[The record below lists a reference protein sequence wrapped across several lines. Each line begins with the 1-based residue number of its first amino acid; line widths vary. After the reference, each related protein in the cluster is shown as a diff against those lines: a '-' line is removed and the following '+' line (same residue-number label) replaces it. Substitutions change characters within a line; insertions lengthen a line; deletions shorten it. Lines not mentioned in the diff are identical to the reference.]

1 MEFTNN
7 AIFAGAVLFLISIL
21 ASGVAS
27 RAGAPLLLV
36 FLGVGMLAG
45 REGVGGIAFES
56 FEVAYGVGS
65 IALAIILFD
74 GGMRARAESS
84 KIGLRPALSLATVGV
99 LLTTTVV
106 ATGLHW
112 LLHFSWAQS
121 FLIGAI
127 VGSTDAAAVFSMLH
141 AKGLQ
146 LKKRVGTTLE
156 IESGC
161 NDPMAVFLTLILV
174 EVVRYDYEVEGLA
187 LILEFLYQFGVGALL
202 GWTGGQVLSKT
213 ISKISLTAGLYPLL
227 AAAGGLTLFGLVTT
241 LGASGFL
248 AIYIAGLIVGNTE
261 AHAANNIR
269 RVHDGLAW
277 LAQISLFL
285 MLGLL
290 VTPTTLTEYWL
301 VGVVVAL
308 LLVFVARPLAVLVSL
323 SPFRF
328 PAREK
333 LFISWVGL
341 RGAVPIVLATFPVL
355 GGLPDAE
362 LYFNVAFVTVLFSL
376 IFQGWTVI
384 PCARWLKLK
393 LPVENAPY
401 YAESLEVPGSSDLT
415 VVGYK
420 IADNSPITKR
430 RIDSLMAPDGIRF
443 IAAFRGDESVHSV
456 DDHVIEAGDSIYV
469 ISPQEKV
476 SLVNQML
483 LPTDEVAELEQ
494 AQYFGDFTLNGDAII
509 DDVAEMYGGEV
520 PGTAKQMTL
529 SQFMGIRFRN
539 QCVVGDRIFF
549 GPLELV
555 VKEVDDLGAVS
566 KIGLRIR
573 E

>member
-7 AIFAGAVLFLISIL
+7 AIFAGAVLFLVSIL

-45 REGVGGIAFES
+45 REGIGGIAFES
-56 FEVAYGVGS
+56 FEVAYAVGS
-65 IALAIILFD
+65 ISLAIILFD

-84 KIGLRPALSLATVGV
+84 KVGLRPALSLATFGV
-99 LLTTTVV
+99 LLTTIVV
-106 ATGLHW
+106 AAGLHW
-112 LLHFSWAQS
+112 LLDFPWAQAL
-121 FLIGAI
+121 LIGAI

-161 NDPMAVFLTLILV
+161 NDPMAVFLTLIF
-174 EVVRYDYEVEGLA
+174 VEGAQRNYDTEGLGI
-187 LILEFLYQFGVGALL
+187 ILKFLYQFGVGGLF
-202 GWTGGQVLSKT
+202 GWLGGQLLSKT

-227 AAAGGLTLFGLVTT
+227 AAAGGLALFGLVTT
-241 LGASGFL
+241 MGASGFL

-269 RVHDGLAW
+269 KVHDGLAW

-290 VTPTTLTEYWL
+290 VTPTTLTEYWA

-376 IFQGWTVI
+376 IFQGWTVV
-384 PCARWLKLK
+384 PCAQWLKLK

-415 VVGYK
+415 VLGYK
-420 IADNSPITKR
+420 IAENSPITER

-443 IAAFRGDESVHSV
+443 IAAFRGEEPVNRIDE
-456 DDHVIEAGDSIYV
+456 HVIEAGDSIYV

-476 SLVNQML
+476 LLVNQML

-494 AQYFGDFTLNGDAII
+494 ARYFGDFTLNGDAII
-509 DDVAEMYGGEV
+509 DDVADMYGGEV
-520 PGTAKQMTL
+520 PSTAKQMTL

-555 VKEVDDLGAVS
+555 VKEVDDMGTVL

>member
-36 FLGVGMLAG
+36 FLGVGMMAG
-45 REGVGGIAFES
+45 REGIGGIAFES
-56 FEVAYGVGS
+56 FEVAYAVGS

-84 KIGLRPALSLATVGV
+84 KVGLKPALSLATFGV

-106 ATGLHW
+106 AAGLHW
-112 LLHFSWAQS
+112 LLNFSWAQS

-161 NDPMAVFLTLILV
+161 NDPMAVFLTLMLV
-174 EVVRYDYEVEGLA
+174 EVVRHDGEVKGLEV
-187 LILEFLYQFGVGALL
+187 ILEFLYQFGIGALL
-202 GWTGGQVLSKT
+202 GWIGGQLLSKT
-213 ISKISLTAGLYPLL
+213 ISKIALTAGLYPLL

-241 LGASGFL
+241 IGASGFL

-290 VTPTTLTEYWL
+290 VTPTTLTEYWV

-308 LLVFVARPLAVLVSL
+308 LLVFFARPLAVLLSL

-384 PCARWLKLK
+384 PCAQWLKLK
-393 LPVENAPY
+393 LPVENTPY

-420 IADNSPITKR
+420 IAENSPITKR

-443 IAAFRGDESVHSV
+443 IAAFRGDQSVHSI

-483 LPTDEVAELEQ
+483 LPTDDVAELEQ
-494 AQYFGDFTLNGDAII
+494 ARYFGDFTLNGDAII
-509 DDVAEMYGGEV
+509 DDVADMYGGEV
-520 PGTAKQMTL
+520 PSAAKQMTL
-529 SQFMGIRFRN
+529 SQFMEIRFRN

-555 VKEVDDLGAVS
+555 AKEVDDMGVVL

>member
-21 ASGVAS
+21 VSGVAS

-112 LLHFSWAQS
+112 LLYFSWAQS

-187 LILEFLYQFGVGALL
+187 VILEFLYQFGIGAFL

-308 LLVFVARPLAVLVSL
+308 ILVFVARPLAVLVSL

-393 LPVENAPY
+393 LPIENTPY

-573 E
+573 G

>member
-1 MEFTNN
+1 MDFTNN
-7 AIFAGAVLFLISIL
+7 TIFAGSILFLISIL
-21 ASGVAS
+21 ATGFAS

-45 REGVGGIAFES
+45 REGLGGITFDS
-56 FEVAYGVGS
+56 FEVAYGIGS
-65 IALAIILFD
+65 VALAIILFD

-84 KIGLRPALSLATVGV
+84 KAGLRPALSLATLGV
-99 LLTTTVV
+99 LFTSTLV
-106 ATGLHW
+106 AVGLYW
-112 LLHFSWAQS
+112 LFDLPWEQS

-127 VGSTDAAAVFSMLH
+127 VGSTDAAAVFSVLH

-161 NDPMAVFLTLILV
+161 NDPMAVFLTLMLV
-174 EVVRYDYEVEGLA
+174 EGIRYSQDFSTWGVLT
-187 LILEFLYQFGVGALL
+187 EFLYQFGLGAIL
-202 GWTGGQVLSKT
+202 GWLGGHILSRL
-213 ISKISLTAGLYPLL
+213 ISRVELTAGLYPLL

-241 LGASGFL
+241 AGASGFL

-269 RVHDGLAW
+269 KVHDGFAW
-277 LAQISLFL
+277 LAQITLFL

-290 VTPTTLTEYWL
+290 VTPTTLTEYW
-301 VGVVVAL
+301 GIGICVAII
-308 LLVFVARPLAVLVSL
+308 LVFVARPIAVFLSL
-323 SPFRF
+323 LPFGF
-328 PAREK
+328 PIREK
-333 LFISWVGL
+333 FFISWVGL

-355 GGLPDAE
+355 GGLPDSE

-376 IFQGWTVI
+376 AFQGWTVV
-384 PCARWLKLK
+384 PLAQWLQLR
-393 LPVENAPY
+393 LPMENVPY

-420 IADNSPITKR
+420 IAETSPITNR
-430 RIDSLMAPDGIRF
+430 RIDSLLTPNGIRF
-443 IAAFRGDESVHSV
+443 IAAYREDVAVDNIDE
-456 DDHVIEAGDSIYV
+456 HVISAGDSIYV
-469 ISPQEKV
+469 ISPPAKV
-476 SLVNQML
+476 MLVNQML

-494 AQYFGDFTLNGDAII
+494 ARYFGDFTLHGTAMI
-509 DDVAEMYGGEV
+509 DDVADMYGGEV
-520 PGTAKQMTL
+520 PNNAKEMTI
-529 SQFMGIRFRN
+529 SEFMRIRFRN
-539 QCVVGDRIFF
+539 QCVVGDRVFF

-555 VKEVDDLGAVS
+555 AKEVDSDGVVEQV
-566 KIGLRIR
+566 GLRIR

>member
-187 LILEFLYQFGVGALL
+187 VILEFLYQFGIGAFL

-443 IAAFRGDESVHSV
+443 IAAFRGDESVQSV
-456 DDHVIEAGDSIYV
+456 DEHVIEAGDSIYV

>member
-1 MEFTNN
+1 
-7 AIFAGAVLFLISIL
+7 
-21 ASGVAS
+21 
-27 RAGAPLLLV
+27 
-36 FLGVGMLAG
+36 
-45 REGVGGIAFES
+45 
-56 FEVAYGVGS
+56 
-65 IALAIILFD
+65 
-74 GGMRARAESS
+74 
-84 KIGLRPALSLATVGV
+84 
-99 LLTTTVV
+99 
-106 ATGLHW
+106 LHW

-187 LILEFLYQFGVGALL
+187 VILEFLYQFGIGAFL

-443 IAAFRGDESVHSV
+443 IAAFRGDESVQSV
-456 DDHVIEAGDSIYV
+456 DEHVIEAGDSIYV

>member
-36 FLGVGMLAG
+36 FLGVGMMAG
-45 REGVGGIAFES
+45 REGIGGIAFES
-56 FEVAYGVGS
+56 FEVAYAVGS

-84 KIGLRPALSLATVGV
+84 KVGLKPALSLATFGV

-106 ATGLHW
+106 AAGLHW
-112 LLHFSWAQS
+112 LLNFSWPQS

-161 NDPMAVFLTLILV
+161 NDPMAVFLTLMLV
-174 EVVRYDYEVEGLA
+174 EVARHDGEVKGLEV
-187 LILEFLYQFGVGALL
+187 ILEFLYQFGIGALL
-202 GWTGGQVLSKT
+202 GWIGGQLLSKT
-213 ISKISLTAGLYPLL
+213 ISKIALTAGLYPLL

-241 LGASGFL
+241 IGASGFL

-290 VTPTTLTEYWL
+290 VTPTTLTEYWV

-384 PCARWLKLK
+384 PCAQWLKLK

-420 IADNSPITKR
+420 IAENSPITKR

-443 IAAFRGDESVHSV
+443 IAAFRGDESVHSI

-483 LPTDEVAELEQ
+483 LPTDDVAELEQ
-494 AQYFGDFTLNGDAII
+494 ARYFGDFTLNGDAII
-509 DDVAEMYGGEV
+509 DDVADMYGGEV
-520 PGTAKQMTL
+520 PSTAKQMTL

-555 VKEVDDLGAVS
+555 VKEVDDMGTVL

>member
-36 FLGVGMLAG
+36 FLGVGMMAG
-45 REGVGGIAFES
+45 REGIGGIAFES
-56 FEVAYGVGS
+56 FEVAYAVGS

-84 KIGLRPALSLATVGV
+84 KVGLRPALSLATVGV

-106 ATGLHW
+106 AAGLHC
-112 LLHFSWAQS
+112 LLNFSWAQS

-161 NDPMAVFLTLILV
+161 NDPMAVFLTLMLV
-174 EVVRYDYEVEGLA
+174 EVARHDGEVKGLEV
-187 LILEFLYQFGVGALL
+187 ILEFIYQFGIGALL
-202 GWTGGQVLSKT
+202 GWIGGQLLSKT
-213 ISKISLTAGLYPLL
+213 ISKIALTAGLYPLL

-241 LGASGFL
+241 IGASGFL

-290 VTPTTLTEYWL
+290 VTPTTLTEYWV

-384 PCARWLKLK
+384 PCAQWLKLK

-420 IADNSPITKR
+420 IAENSPITKR

-443 IAAFRGDESVHSV
+443 IAAFRGDESVHSI

-483 LPTDEVAELEQ
+483 LPTDDVAELEQ
-494 AQYFGDFTLNGDAII
+494 ARYFGDFTLNGDAII
-509 DDVAEMYGGEV
+509 DDVADMYGGEV
-520 PGTAKQMTL
+520 PSTAKQMTL

-555 VKEVDDLGAVS
+555 VKEVDDMGTVL

>member
-36 FLGVGMLAG
+36 FLGVGMMAG
-45 REGVGGIAFES
+45 REGIGGIAFES
-56 FEVAYGVGS
+56 FEVAYAVGS

-84 KIGLRPALSLATVGV
+84 KVGLRPALSLATVGV

-106 ATGLHW
+106 AAGLHW
-112 LLHFSWAQS
+112 LLNFSWVQS

-161 NDPMAVFLTLILV
+161 NDPMAVFLTLMLV
-174 EVVRYDYEVEGLA
+174 EVARHDGEVKGLEV
-187 LILEFLYQFGVGALL
+187 ILEFLYQFGIGALL
-202 GWTGGQVLSKT
+202 GWIGGQLLSKT
-213 ISKISLTAGLYPLL
+213 ISKIALTAGLYPLL

-241 LGASGFL
+241 IGASGFL

-290 VTPTTLTEYWL
+290 VTPTTLTEYWV

-384 PCARWLKLK
+384 PCAQWLKLK

-420 IADNSPITKR
+420 IAENSPITKR

-443 IAAFRGDESVHSV
+443 IAAFRGDESVHSI

-483 LPTDEVAELEQ
+483 LPTDDVAELEQ
-494 AQYFGDFTLNGDAII
+494 ARYFGDFTLNGDAII
-509 DDVAEMYGGEV
+509 DDVADMYGGEV
-520 PGTAKQMTL
+520 PSTAKQMTL

-555 VKEVDDLGAVS
+555 VKEVDDMGTVL

>member
-7 AIFAGAVLFLISIL
+7 AIFAGAVLFLVSIL

-45 REGVGGIAFES
+45 REGIGGIAFES
-56 FEVAYGVGS
+56 FEVAYAVGS
-65 IALAIILFD
+65 ISLAIILFD

-84 KIGLRPALSLATVGV
+84 KVGLRPALSLATFGV
-99 LLTTTVV
+99 LLTTIVV
-106 ATGLHW
+106 AAGLHW
-112 LLHFSWAQS
+112 LLDFPWAQAL
-121 FLIGAI
+121 LIGAI

-161 NDPMAVFLTLILV
+161 NDPMAVFLTLIF
-174 EVVRYDYEVEGLA
+174 VEGAQRNYDTEGLGI
-187 LILEFLYQFGVGALL
+187 ILKFLYQFGVGGLF
-202 GWTGGQVLSKT
+202 GWLGGQLLSKT

-227 AAAGGLTLFGLVTT
+227 AAAGGLALFGLVTT
-241 LGASGFL
+241 MGASGFL

-269 RVHDGLAW
+269 KVHDGLAW

-290 VTPTTLTEYWL
+290 VTPTTLTEYWA

-376 IFQGWTVI
+376 IFQGWTVV
-384 PCARWLKLK
+384 PCAQWLKLK

-415 VVGYK
+415 VLGYK
-420 IADNSPITKR
+420 IAESSPITER
-430 RIDSLMAPDGIRF
+430 RIGSLMAPDGIRF
-443 IAAFRGDESVHSV
+443 IAAFRGEEPVNRIDE
-456 DDHVIEAGDSIYV
+456 HVIEAGDSIYV

-476 SLVNQML
+476 LLVNQML

-494 AQYFGDFTLNGDAII
+494 ARYFGDFTLNGDAII
-509 DDVAEMYGGEV
+509 DDVADMYGGEV
-520 PGTAKQMTL
+520 PSTAKRMTL
-529 SQFMGIRFRN
+529 SQFMRIRFRN
-539 QCVVGDRIFF
+539 ECVVGDRVFF

-555 VKEVDDLGAVS
+555 AKEVDDSGAVL

>member
-7 AIFAGAVLFLISIL
+7 AIFAGAVLFLVSIL

-45 REGVGGIAFES
+45 REGIGGIAFES
-56 FEVAYGVGS
+56 FEVAYAVGS
-65 IALAIILFD
+65 ISLAIILFD

-84 KIGLRPALSLATVGV
+84 KVGLRPALSLATFGV
-99 LLTTTVV
+99 LLTTIVV
-106 ATGLHW
+106 AAGLHW
-112 LLHFSWAQS
+112 LLDFPWAQAL
-121 FLIGAI
+121 LIGAI

-161 NDPMAVFLTLILV
+161 NDPMAVFLTLIF
-174 EVVRYDYEVEGLA
+174 VEGAQRNYDTEGLGI
-187 LILEFLYQFGVGALL
+187 ILKFLYQFGVGGLF
-202 GWTGGQVLSKT
+202 GWLGGQLLSKT

-227 AAAGGLTLFGLVTT
+227 AAAGGLALFGLVTT
-241 LGASGFL
+241 MGASGFL

-269 RVHDGLAW
+269 KVHDGLAW

-290 VTPTTLTEYWL
+290 VTPTTLTEYWA

-376 IFQGWTVI
+376 IFQGWTVV
-384 PCARWLKLK
+384 PCAQWLKLK

-415 VVGYK
+415 VLGYK
-420 IADNSPITKR
+420 IAENSPITER

-443 IAAFRGDESVHSV
+443 IAAFRGEEPVNRIDE
-456 DDHVIEAGDSIYV
+456 HVIEAGDSIYV

-476 SLVNQML
+476 LLVNQML

-494 AQYFGDFTLNGDAII
+494 ARYFGDFTLNGDAII
-509 DDVAEMYGGEV
+509 DDVADMYGGEV
-520 PGTAKQMTL
+520 PSTAKRMTL
-529 SQFMGIRFRN
+529 SQFMRIRFRN
-539 QCVVGDRIFF
+539 ECVVGDRVFF

-555 VKEVDDLGAVS
+555 AKEVDDSGTVL

>member
-7 AIFAGAVLFLISIL
+7 AIFAGAILFLISIL
-21 ASGVAS
+21 ATGVAS

-45 REGVGGIAFES
+45 REGIGGITFES
-56 FEVAYGVGS
+56 FEVAYAVGS
-65 IALAIILFD
+65 VALAIILFD

-84 KIGLRPALSLATVGV
+84 KIGLKPALSLATLGV
-99 LLTTTVV
+99 LLTTAVV
-106 ATGLHW
+106 AVGLHW
-112 LLHFSWAQS
+112 LFNFSWSQS

-161 NDPMAVFLTLILV
+161 NDPMAVFLTLMF
-174 EVVRYDYEVEGLA
+174 VEGARQGQDLVGSSI
-187 LILEFLYQFGVGALL
+187 ILEFVYQFGIGAIL
-202 GWTGGQVLSKT
+202 GWIGGQVLSRT
-213 ISKISLTAGLYPLL
+213 ISRVTLTAGLYPLL

-241 LGASGFL
+241 MGASGFL

-269 RVHDGLAW
+269 KVHDGLAW

-290 VTPTTLTEYWL
+290 VTPTTLTQYWG

-308 LLVFVARPLAVLVSL
+308 LLVFVARPIAVLVSL

-328 PAREK
+328 AAKEK

-362 LYFNVAFVTVLFSL
+362 LYFNVAFVSVLFSL
-376 IFQGWTVI
+376 VIQGWTVV
-384 PCARWLKLK
+384 PFAKWLKLK
-393 LPVENAPY
+393 LPIENAPY
-401 YAESLEVPGSSDLT
+401 YAESIEVPGSSDLT
-415 VVGYK
+415 IVGYK
-420 IADNSPITKR
+420 IAEDSPVTKR
-430 RIDSLMAPDGIRF
+430 RIDSLLAPDGIRF
-443 IAAFRGDESVHSV
+443 IAVFRGDEPVQGM
-456 DDHVIEAGDSIYV
+456 DEHVIESGDLLYV
-469 ISPQEKV
+469 ISPQKKV

-494 AQYFGDFTLNGDAII
+494 ARYFGDFTLNGDAII
-509 DDVAEMYGGEV
+509 DAVADMYGGEV
-520 PGTAKQMTL
+520 PSSAKDMTL
-529 SQFMGIRFRN
+529 SQFMQIRFRN
-539 QCVVGDRIFF
+539 QCVVGDRVFF

-555 VKEVDDLGAVS
+555 VKEVDDLNVVQ
-566 KIGLRIR
+566 KVGLRIR

>member
-7 AIFAGAVLFLISIL
+7 AIFAGAVLFLVSIL

-45 REGVGGIAFES
+45 REGIGGIAFES
-56 FEVAYGVGS
+56 FEVAYAVGS
-65 IALAIILFD
+65 ISLAIILFD

-84 KIGLRPALSLATVGV
+84 KVGLRPALSLATFGV
-99 LLTTTVV
+99 LLTTIVV
-106 ATGLHW
+106 AAGLHW
-112 LLHFSWAQS
+112 LLDFPWAQAL
-121 FLIGAI
+121 LIGAI

-161 NDPMAVFLTLILV
+161 NDPMAVFLTLIF
-174 EVVRYDYEVEGLA
+174 VEGAQRNYDTEGLGI
-187 LILEFLYQFGVGALL
+187 ILKFLYQFGVGGLF
-202 GWTGGQVLSKT
+202 GWLGGQLLSKT

-227 AAAGGLTLFGLVTT
+227 AAAGGLALFGLVTT
-241 LGASGFL
+241 MGASGFL

-269 RVHDGLAW
+269 KVHDGLAW

-290 VTPTTLTEYWL
+290 VTPTTLTEYWA

-376 IFQGWTVI
+376 IFQGWTVV
-384 PCARWLKLK
+384 PCAQWLKLK

-415 VVGYK
+415 VLGYK
-420 IADNSPITKR
+420 IAENSPITER

-443 IAAFRGDESVHSV
+443 IAAFRGEEPVNRIDE
-456 DDHVIEAGDSIYV
+456 HVIEAGDSIYV

-476 SLVNQML
+476 LLVNQML

-494 AQYFGDFTLNGDAII
+494 ARYFGDFTLNGDAII
-509 DDVAEMYGGEV
+509 DDVADMYGGEV
-520 PGTAKQMTL
+520 PSTAKRMTL
-529 SQFMGIRFRN
+529 SQFMRIRFRN
-539 QCVVGDRIFF
+539 ECVVGDRVFF

-555 VKEVDDLGAVS
+555 AKEVDDSGAVL

>member
-7 AIFAGAVLFLISIL
+7 AIFAGAILFLISIL
-21 ASGVAS
+21 ATGIAS

-45 REGVGGIAFES
+45 REGIGGIMFES
-56 FEVAYGVGS
+56 FEVAYAVGS
-65 IALAIILFD
+65 VSLAIILFD

-84 KIGLRPALSLATVGV
+84 KVGLKPALSLATLGV
-99 LLTTTVV
+99 LLTAAIV
-106 ATGLHW
+106 AAGLHW
-112 LLHFSWAQS
+112 LFNLSWAQS

-161 NDPMAVFLTLILV
+161 NDPMAVFLTLMI
-174 EVVRYDYEVEGLA
+174 VEGMRQGEEIFGVTI
-187 LILEFLYQFGVGALL
+187 ILEFIYQFGVGAIL
-202 GWTGGQVLSKT
+202 GWVGGHILSRT
-213 ISKISLTAGLYPLL
+213 ISRVTLTAGLYPLL

-241 LGASGFL
+241 MGASGFL
-248 AIYIAGLIVGNTE
+248 AIYVAGLIVGNTE

-269 RVHDGLAW
+269 KVHDGLAW
-277 LAQISLFL
+277 IAQISLFL

-290 VTPTTLTEYWL
+290 VTPTTLTQYWG
-301 VGVVVAL
+301 VGVGVAL
-308 LLVFVARPLAVLVSL
+308 LLVFVARPIAVLISL
-323 SPFRF
+323 APFRF
-328 PAREK
+328 AAKEK

-362 LYFNVAFVTVLFSL
+362 LYFNVAFVSVLFSL
-376 IFQGWTVI
+376 ILQGWTVV
-384 PCARWLKLK
+384 PFGQWLKLK
-393 LPVENAPY
+393 LPIENAPY
-401 YAESLEVPGSSDLT
+401 YAESIEVPGSSDLT
-415 VVGYK
+415 IIGYK
-420 IADNSPITKR
+420 IAENSPVIKR
-430 RIDSLMAPDGIRF
+430 RIDSLLVPDGIRF
-443 IAAFRGDESVHSV
+443 VAAFRADDPVQGVDEH
-456 DDHVIEAGDSIYV
+456 IIKAGDLLYV
-469 ISPQEKV
+469 ISPQKKV

-494 AQYFGDFTLNGDAII
+494 AHYFGDFTLNGDATI
-509 DDVAEMYGGEV
+509 DDIADMYGGEV
-520 PGTAKQMTL
+520 PSSAKNMTL
-529 SQFMGIRFRN
+529 SQFMQIRFRN
-539 QCVVGDRIFF
+539 QCVVGDRVFF

-555 VKEVDDLGAVS
+555 VKEVDNLSVVQ
-566 KIGLRIR
+566 KVGLRIR

>member
-36 FLGVGMLAG
+36 FLGVGMMAG
-45 REGVGGIAFES
+45 REGIGGIAFES
-56 FEVAYGVGS
+56 FEVAYAVGS

-84 KIGLRPALSLATVGV
+84 KVGLRPALSLATFGV

-112 LLHFSWAQS
+112 LLNFSWAQS

-161 NDPMAVFLTLILV
+161 NDPMAVFLTLMLV
-174 EVVRYDYEVEGLA
+174 EVARHDGEVKGLEV
-187 LILEFLYQFGVGALL
+187 ILEFLYQFGIGALL
-202 GWTGGQVLSKT
+202 GWIGGQLLSKT
-213 ISKISLTAGLYPLL
+213 ISKIALTAGLYPLL

-241 LGASGFL
+241 IGASGFL

-290 VTPTTLTEYWL
+290 VTPTTLTEYWV

-384 PCARWLKLK
+384 PCAQWLKLK

-420 IADNSPITKR
+420 IAENSPITKR

-443 IAAFRGDESVHSV
+443 IAAFRGDESVHSI

-483 LPTDEVAELEQ
+483 LPTDDVAELEQ
-494 AQYFGDFTLNGDAII
+494 ARYFGDFTLNGDAII
-509 DDVAEMYGGEV
+509 DDVADMYGGEV
-520 PGTAKQMTL
+520 PSTAKQMTL

-555 VKEVDDLGAVS
+555 VKEVDDMGTVL

>member
-7 AIFAGAVLFLISIL
+7 AIFAGAILFLISIL
-21 ASGVAS
+21 ATGIAS

-45 REGVGGIAFES
+45 REGIGGIMFES
-56 FEVAYGVGS
+56 FEVAYAVGS
-65 IALAIILFD
+65 VSLAIILFD

-84 KIGLRPALSLATVGV
+84 KVGLKPALSLATLGV
-99 LLTTTVV
+99 LLTAAIV
-106 ATGLHW
+106 AAGLHW
-112 LLHFSWAQS
+112 LFNLSWAQS

-127 VGSTDAAAVFSMLH
+127 VGSTDAAAVFSMLQ

-161 NDPMAVFLTLILV
+161 NDPMAVFLTLMI
-174 EVVRYDYEVEGLA
+174 VEGMRQGEE
-187 LILEFLYQFGVGALL
+187 IFGVTIIMEFIYQFGVGAIL
-202 GWTGGQVLSKT
+202 GWVGGHILSRT
-213 ISKISLTAGLYPLL
+213 ISRVTLTAGLYPLL

-241 LGASGFL
+241 MGASGFL
-248 AIYIAGLIVGNTE
+248 AIYVAGLIVRNTE

-269 RVHDGLAW
+269 KVHDGLAW
-277 LAQISLFL
+277 IAQISLFL

-290 VTPTTLTEYWL
+290 VTPTTLTQYWG
-301 VGVVVAL
+301 VGVGVAL
-308 LLVFVARPLAVLVSL
+308 LLVFVARPIAVLISL
-323 SPFRF
+323 APFRF
-328 PAREK
+328 AAKEK

-362 LYFNVAFVTVLFSL
+362 LYFNVAFVSVLFSL
-376 IFQGWTVI
+376 ILQGWTVV
-384 PCARWLKLK
+384 PFGQWLKLK
-393 LPVENAPY
+393 LPIENAPY
-401 YAESLEVPGSSDLT
+401 YAESIEVPGSSDLT
-415 VVGYK
+415 IIGYK
-420 IADNSPITKR
+420 IAENSPVIKR
-430 RIDSLMAPDGIRF
+430 RIDSLLVPDGIRF
-443 IAAFRGDESVHSV
+443 VAAFRADDPVQGVDEH
-456 DDHVIEAGDSIYV
+456 IIKAGDLLYV
-469 ISPQEKV
+469 ISPQKKV

-494 AQYFGDFTLNGDAII
+494 AHYFGDFTLNGDATI
-509 DDVAEMYGGEV
+509 DDIADMYGGEV
-520 PGTAKQMTL
+520 PSSAKNMTL
-529 SQFMGIRFRN
+529 SQFMQIRFRN
-539 QCVVGDRIFF
+539 QCVVGDRVFF

-555 VKEVDDLGAVS
+555 VKEVDNLSVVQ
-566 KIGLRIR
+566 KVGLRIR

>member
-7 AIFAGAVLFLISIL
+7 AIFAGAVLFLVSIL

-45 REGVGGIAFES
+45 REGIGGIAFES
-56 FEVAYGVGS
+56 FEVAYAVGS
-65 IALAIILFD
+65 ISLAIILFD

-84 KIGLRPALSLATVGV
+84 KVGLRPALSLATFGV
-99 LLTTTVV
+99 LLTTIVV
-106 ATGLHW
+106 AAGLHW
-112 LLHFSWAQS
+112 LLDFPWAQAL
-121 FLIGAI
+121 LIGAI

-161 NDPMAVFLTLILV
+161 NDPMAVFLTLIF
-174 EVVRYDYEVEGLA
+174 VEGAQRNYDTEGLGI
-187 LILEFLYQFGVGALL
+187 ILKFLCQFGVGGLF
-202 GWTGGQVLSKT
+202 GWLGGQLLSKT

-227 AAAGGLTLFGLVTT
+227 AAAGGLALFGLVTT
-241 LGASGFL
+241 MGASGFL

-269 RVHDGLAW
+269 KVHDGLAW

-290 VTPTTLTEYWL
+290 VTPTTLTEYWA

-376 IFQGWTVI
+376 IFQGWTVV
-384 PCARWLKLK
+384 PCAQWLKLK

-415 VVGYK
+415 VLGYK
-420 IADNSPITKR
+420 IAENSPITER

-443 IAAFRGDESVHSV
+443 IAAFRGEEPVNRIDE
-456 DDHVIEAGDSIYV
+456 HVIEAGDSIYV

-476 SLVNQML
+476 LLVNQML

-494 AQYFGDFTLNGDAII
+494 ARYFGDFTLNGDAII
-509 DDVAEMYGGEV
+509 DDVADMYGGEV
-520 PGTAKQMTL
+520 PSTAKRMTL
-529 SQFMGIRFRN
+529 SQFMRIRFRN
-539 QCVVGDRIFF
+539 ECVVGDRVFF

-555 VKEVDDLGAVS
+555 AKEVDDSGTVL

>member
-36 FLGVGMLAG
+36 FLGVGMMAG
-45 REGVGGIAFES
+45 REGIGGIAFES
-56 FEVAYGVGS
+56 FEVAYAVGS

-84 KIGLRPALSLATVGV
+84 KVGLKPALSLATFGV
-99 LLTTTVV
+99 LLTTAVV
-106 ATGLHW
+106 AAGLHW
-112 LLHFSWAQS
+112 LLNFSWAHS

-161 NDPMAVFLTLILV
+161 NDPMAVFLTLMLV
-174 EVVRYDYEVEGLA
+174 EVVRHDGEVKGLEV
-187 LILEFLYQFGVGALL
+187 ILEFLYQFGIGALL
-202 GWTGGQVLSKT
+202 GWIGGQLLSKT
-213 ISKISLTAGLYPLL
+213 ISKIALTAGLYPLL

-241 LGASGFL
+241 IGASGFL

-290 VTPTTLTEYWL
+290 VTPTTLTEYWV

-308 LLVFVARPLAVLVSL
+308 LLVFVARPLAVLLSL

-384 PCARWLKLK
+384 PCAQWLKLK
-393 LPVENAPY
+393 LPVENTPY

-420 IADNSPITKR
+420 IAENSPITKR

-443 IAAFRGDESVHSV
+443 IAAFRGDQSVHSI

-483 LPTDEVAELEQ
+483 LPTDDVAELEQ
-494 AQYFGDFTLNGDAII
+494 ARYFGDFTLNGDAII
-509 DDVAEMYGGEV
+509 DDVADMYGGEV
-520 PGTAKQMTL
+520 PSAAKQMTL
-529 SQFMGIRFRN
+529 SQFMEIRFRN

-555 VKEVDDLGAVS
+555 AKEVDDMGVVL

>member
-7 AIFAGAVLFLISIL
+7 AIFAGAVLFLVSIL

-45 REGVGGIAFES
+45 REGIGGIAFES
-56 FEVAYGVGS
+56 FEVAYAVGS
-65 IALAIILFD
+65 ISLAIILFD

-84 KIGLRPALSLATVGV
+84 KVGLRPALSLATFGV
-99 LLTTTVV
+99 LLTTIVV
-106 ATGLHW
+106 AAGLHW
-112 LLHFSWAQS
+112 LLDFPWAQAL
-121 FLIGAI
+121 LIGAI

-161 NDPMAVFLTLILV
+161 NDPMAVFLTLIF
-174 EVVRYDYEVEGLA
+174 VEGAQRNYDTEGLGI
-187 LILEFLYQFGVGALL
+187 ILKFLYQFGVGGLF
-202 GWTGGQVLSKT
+202 GWLGGQLLSKT

-227 AAAGGLTLFGLVTT
+227 AAAGGLALFGLVTT
-241 LGASGFL
+241 MGASGFL

-269 RVHDGLAW
+269 KVHDGLAW

-290 VTPTTLTEYWL
+290 VTPTTLTEYWA

-376 IFQGWTVI
+376 IFQGWTVV
-384 PCARWLKLK
+384 PCAQWLKLK

-415 VVGYK
+415 VLGYK
-420 IADNSPITKR
+420 IAENSPITER

-443 IAAFRGDESVHSV
+443 IAAFRGEEPVNRIDE
-456 DDHVIEAGDSIYV
+456 HVIEAGDSIYV

-476 SLVNQML
+476 LLVNQML

-494 AQYFGDFTLNGDAII
+494 ARYFGDFTLNGDAII
-509 DDVAEMYGGEV
+509 DDVADMYGGEV
-520 PGTAKQMTL
+520 PSTAKRMTL
-529 SQFMGIRFRN
+529 SQFMRIRFRN
-539 QCVVGDRIFF
+539 ECVVGDRVFF
-549 GPLELV
+549 VPLELV
-555 VKEVDDLGAVS
+555 AKEVDDSGAVL

>member
-36 FLGVGMLAG
+36 FLGVGMMAG
-45 REGVGGIAFES
+45 REGIGGIAFES
-56 FEVAYGVGS
+56 FEVAYAVGS

-84 KIGLRPALSLATVGV
+84 KVGLKPALSLATFGV

-106 ATGLHW
+106 AAGLYW
-112 LLHFSWAQS
+112 LLNFSWAQS

-161 NDPMAVFLTLILV
+161 NDPMAVFLTLMLV
-174 EVVRYDYEVEGLA
+174 EVARHDGEVKGLEV
-187 LILEFLYQFGVGALL
+187 ILEFLYQFGIGALL
-202 GWTGGQVLSKT
+202 GWIGGQLLSKT
-213 ISKISLTAGLYPLL
+213 ISKIALTAGLYPLL

-241 LGASGFL
+241 IGASGFL

-290 VTPTTLTEYWL
+290 VTPTTLTEYWV

-384 PCARWLKLK
+384 PCAQWLKLK

-420 IADNSPITKR
+420 IAENSPITKR

-443 IAAFRGDESVHSV
+443 IAAFRGDESVHSI

-483 LPTDEVAELEQ
+483 LPTDDVAELEQ
-494 AQYFGDFTLNGDAII
+494 ARYFGDFTLNGDAII
-509 DDVAEMYGGEV
+509 DDVADMYGGEV
-520 PGTAKQMTL
+520 PSTAKQMTL

-555 VKEVDDLGAVS
+555 VKEVDDMGTVL

>member
-36 FLGVGMLAG
+36 FLGVGMMAG
-45 REGVGGIAFES
+45 REGIGGIAFES
-56 FEVAYGVGS
+56 FEVAYAVGS

-84 KIGLRPALSLATVGV
+84 KVGLKPALSLATFGV

-106 ATGLHW
+106 AAGLHW
-112 LLHFSWAQS
+112 LLNFSWVQS

-161 NDPMAVFLTLILV
+161 NDPMAVFLTLMLV
-174 EVVRYDYEVEGLA
+174 EVARHDGEVKGLEV
-187 LILEFLYQFGVGALL
+187 ILEFIYQFGIGALL
-202 GWTGGQVLSKT
+202 GWIGGQLLSKT
-213 ISKISLTAGLYPLL
+213 ISKIALTAGLYPLL

-241 LGASGFL
+241 IGASGFL

-290 VTPTTLTEYWL
+290 VTPTTLTEYWV

-384 PCARWLKLK
+384 PCAQWLKLK
-393 LPVENAPY
+393 LPVENTPY

-420 IADNSPITKR
+420 IAENSPITKR

-443 IAAFRGDESVHSV
+443 IAAFRGDESVHSI

-483 LPTDEVAELEQ
+483 LPTDDVAELEQ
-494 AQYFGDFTLNGDAII
+494 ARYFGDFTLNGDAII
-509 DDVAEMYGGEV
+509 DDVADMYGGEV
-520 PGTAKQMTL
+520 PSTAKQMTL

-555 VKEVDDLGAVS
+555 VKEVDDMGTVL

>member
-21 ASGVAS
+21 ASGIAS

-45 REGVGGIAFES
+45 REGIGGISFES
-56 FEVAYGVGS
+56 FEVAYAVGS

-84 KIGLRPALSLATVGV
+84 KVGLRPALSLATLGV
-99 LLTTTVV
+99 LLTTSVV
-106 ATGLHW
+106 AAGLHW
-112 LLHFSWAQS
+112 LLQFSWTQS

-161 NDPMAVFLTLILV
+161 NDPMAVFLTLMFV
-174 EVVRYDYEVEGLA
+174 EGAQHEYDVEGLDV
-187 LILEFLYQFGVGALL
+187 IFEFLYQFGVGGFL
-202 GWTGGQVLSKT
+202 GWAGGRLLSKT

-227 AAAGGLTLFGLVTT
+227 AAAGGLALFGLVTT

-269 RVHDGLAW
+269 KVHDGLAW

-290 VTPTTLTEYWL
+290 VTPTTLTEYWV

-308 LLVFVARPLAVLVSL
+308 LLVFVARPFAVLVSL
-323 SPFRF
+323 APFRF
-328 PAREK
+328 PVREK

-355 GGLPDAE
+355 GGLPNAE

-384 PCARWLKLK
+384 PCAQWLKLK

-420 IADNSPITKR
+420 IAENSPITKR
-430 RIDSLMAPDGIRF
+430 RIDSLLAPDGVRF
-443 IAAFRGDESVHSV
+443 IAAFRGDEPVHSV

-469 ISPQEKV
+469 ISPQQKV

-494 AQYFGDFTLNGDAII
+494 ARYFGDFTLNGDAII
-509 DDVAEMYGGEV
+509 DDVADMYGGEV
-520 PGTAKQMTL
+520 PSAVKQMTL

-539 QCVVGDRIFF
+539 QCVVGDRVFF

-555 VKEVDDLGAVS
+555 VKEVNDLGAVL

>member
-187 LILEFLYQFGVGALL
+187 VILEFLYQFGIGAFL

-443 IAAFRGDESVHSV
+443 IAAFRGDESVQSV

>member
-7 AIFAGAVLFLISIL
+7 AIFAGAILFLISIL
-21 ASGVAS
+21 ATGVAS
-27 RAGAPLLLV
+27 RTGAPLLLV

-45 REGVGGIAFES
+45 REGIGGITFES
-56 FEVAYGVGS
+56 FEVAYAVGS
-65 IALAIILFD
+65 VALAIILFD

-84 KIGLRPALSLATVGV
+84 KIGLKPALSLATLGV
-99 LLTTTVV
+99 LLTTAVV
-106 ATGLHW
+106 AVGLRW
-112 LLHFSWAQS
+112 LFNFSWSQS

-161 NDPMAVFLTLILV
+161 NDPMAVFLTLMF
-174 EVVRYDYEVEGLA
+174 VEGA
-187 LILEFLYQFGVGALL
+187 RQGQDIVGSSIILEFVYQFGVGAIL
-202 GWTGGQVLSKT
+202 GWIGGQVLSRT
-213 ISKISLTAGLYPLL
+213 ISRVTLTAGLYPLL

-241 LGASGFL
+241 MGASGFL

-269 RVHDGLAW
+269 KVHDGLAW

-290 VTPTTLTEYWL
+290 VTPTTLTQYWG

-308 LLVFVARPLAVLVSL
+308 LLVFVARPIAVLVSL

-328 PAREK
+328 AAREK

-362 LYFNVAFVTVLFSL
+362 LYFNVAFVSVLFSL
-376 IFQGWTVI
+376 VLQGWTVV
-384 PCARWLKLK
+384 PFAKWLKLK
-393 LPVENAPY
+393 LPLKQLVE
-401 YAESLEVPGSSDLT
+401 
-415 VVGYK
+415 
-420 IADNSPITKR
+420 
-430 RIDSLMAPDGIRF
+430 
-443 IAAFRGDESVHSV
+443 
-456 DDHVIEAGDSIYV
+456 
-469 ISPQEKV
+469 
-476 SLVNQML
+476 
-483 LPTDEVAELEQ
+483 
-494 AQYFGDFTLNGDAII
+494 
-509 DDVAEMYGGEV
+509 
-520 PGTAKQMTL
+520 
-529 SQFMGIRFRN
+529 
-539 QCVVGDRIFF
+539 
-549 GPLELV
+549 
-555 VKEVDDLGAVS
+555 
-566 KIGLRIR
+566 
-573 E
+573 

>member
-7 AIFAGAVLFLISIL
+7 AIFAGAALFLISIL
-21 ASGVAS
+21 ASGFAS

-36 FLGVGMLAG
+36 FLGVGMMAG
-45 REGVGGIAFES
+45 REGIGGIAFES
-56 FEVAYGVGS
+56 FEVAYAVGS

-84 KIGLRPALSLATVGV
+84 KVGLKPALSLATFGV

-106 ATGLHW
+106 AAGLHW
-112 LLHFSWAQS
+112 LLNFSWAQS

-161 NDPMAVFLTLILV
+161 NDPMAVFLTLMLV
-174 EVVRYDYEVEGLA
+174 EVARHDGEVKGLEV
-187 LILEFLYQFGVGALL
+187 ILEFLYQFGIGALL
-202 GWTGGQVLSKT
+202 GWIGGQLLSKT
-213 ISKISLTAGLYPLL
+213 ISKIALTAGLYPLL

-241 LGASGFL
+241 IGASGFL

-290 VTPTTLTEYWL
+290 VTPTILTEYWL

-376 IFQGWTVI
+376 ILQGWTVI
-384 PCARWLKLK
+384 PCAQWLKLK
-393 LPVENAPY
+393 LPVENTPY

-420 IADNSPITKR
+420 IAENSPITKR

-443 IAAFRGDESVHSV
+443 IAAFRGDESVHSI

-483 LPTDEVAELEQ
+483 LPTDDVAELEQ
-494 AQYFGDFTLNGDAII
+494 ARYFGDFTLNGDAII
-509 DDVAEMYGGEV
+509 DDVADMYGGEV
-520 PGTAKQMTL
+520 PSTAKQMTL

-555 VKEVDDLGAVS
+555 VKEVDDMGAVL

>member
-7 AIFAGAVLFLISIL
+7 AIFAGAMLFLISIL
-21 ASGVAS
+21 ASGIAS
-27 RAGAPLLLV
+27 RAGVPLLLV

-45 REGVGGIAFES
+45 REGIGGIAFES
-56 FEVAYGVGS
+56 FEVAYAVGS

-84 KIGLRPALSLATVGV
+84 KVGLKPALSLATFGV
-99 LLTTTVV
+99 LLTTLVV
-106 ATGLHW
+106 AVGLHW
-112 LLHFSWAQS
+112 LMKLSWTQC

-141 AKGLQ
+141 SRGLQ

-161 NDPMAVFLTLILV
+161 NDPMAVFLTLMFV
-174 EVVRYDYEVEGLA
+174 EGAQHDSAVEGLEV
-187 LILEFLYQFGVGALL
+187 ILEFLYQFGIGGAL
-202 GWTGGQVLSKT
+202 GWVGGQLLSKT

-227 AAAGGLTLFGLVTT
+227 AAAGGLALFGLVSS

-269 RVHDGLAW
+269 KVHDGLAW

-290 VTPTTLTEYWL
+290 VTPTTLAEYWV

-308 LLVFVARPLAVLVSL
+308 LLVFVARPLAVAVSL

-355 GGLPDAE
+355 GGLPNAE

-384 PCARWLKLK
+384 PCAQWLKLK

-420 IADNSPITKR
+420 IAENSPITKR

-443 IAAFRGDESVHSV
+443 IAAFRGDDPVHSV
-456 DDHVIEAGDSIYV
+456 DDHLIEAGDSIYV

-476 SLVNQML
+476 TLVNQML

-494 AQYFGDFTLNGDAII
+494 ARYFGDFTLNGDAII
-509 DDVAEMYGGEV
+509 DEVADMYGGEV
-520 PGTAKQMTL
+520 PSTAKQMTL
-529 SQFMGIRFRN
+529 SQFMRIRFQN

-555 VKEVDDLGAVS
+555 VKEVDDLGAVL

>member
-36 FLGVGMLAG
+36 FLGVGMMAG
-45 REGVGGIAFES
+45 REGIGGIAFES
-56 FEVAYGVGS
+56 FEVAYAVGS

-84 KIGLRPALSLATVGV
+84 KVGLKPALSLATFGV

-106 ATGLHW
+106 AAGLHW
-112 LLHFSWAQS
+112 LLNFSWAHS

-161 NDPMAVFLTLILV
+161 NDPMAVFLTLMLV
-174 EVVRYDYEVEGLA
+174 EVVRHDGEVKGLEV
-187 LILEFLYQFGVGALL
+187 ILEFLYQFGIGALL
-202 GWTGGQVLSKT
+202 GWIGGQLLSKT
-213 ISKISLTAGLYPLL
+213 ISKIALTAGLYPLL

-241 LGASGFL
+241 IGASGFL

-290 VTPTTLTEYWL
+290 VTPTTLTEYWV

-308 LLVFVARPLAVLVSL
+308 LLVFVARPLAVLLSL

-384 PCARWLKLK
+384 PCAQWLKLK
-393 LPVENAPY
+393 LPVENTPY

-420 IADNSPITKR
+420 IAENSPITKR

-443 IAAFRGDESVHSV
+443 IAAFRGDQSVHSI

-483 LPTDEVAELEQ
+483 LPTDDVAELEQ
-494 AQYFGDFTLNGDAII
+494 ARYFGDFTLNGDAII
-509 DDVAEMYGGEV
+509 DDVADMYGGEV
-520 PGTAKQMTL
+520 PSAAKQMTL
-529 SQFMGIRFRN
+529 SQFMEIRFRN

-555 VKEVDDLGAVS
+555 AKEVDDMGVVL

>member
-7 AIFAGAVLFLISIL
+7 AIFAGAILFLISIL
-21 ASGVAS
+21 ATGIAS

-45 REGVGGIAFES
+45 REGIGGIMFES
-56 FEVAYGVGS
+56 FEVAYAVGS
-65 IALAIILFD
+65 VSLAIILFD

-84 KIGLRPALSLATVGV
+84 KVGLKPALSLATLGV
-99 LLTTTVV
+99 LLTAAIV
-106 ATGLHW
+106 AAGLHW
-112 LLHFSWAQS
+112 LFNLSWAQS

-161 NDPMAVFLTLILV
+161 NDPMAVFLTLMI
-174 EVVRYDYEVEGLA
+174 VEGMRQGEEIFGVTI
-187 LILEFLYQFGVGALL
+187 ILKFIYQFGVGAIL
-202 GWTGGQVLSKT
+202 GWVGGHILSRT
-213 ISKISLTAGLYPLL
+213 ISRVTLTAGLYPLL

-241 LGASGFL
+241 MGASGFL
-248 AIYIAGLIVGNTE
+248 AIYVAGLIVGNTE

-269 RVHDGLAW
+269 KVHDGLAW
-277 LAQISLFL
+277 IAQISLFL

-290 VTPTTLTEYWL
+290 VTPTTLAQYWG
-301 VGVVVAL
+301 VGVGVAL
-308 LLVFVARPLAVLVSL
+308 LLVFVARPIAVLISL
-323 SPFRF
+323 APFRF
-328 PAREK
+328 AAKEK

-362 LYFNVAFVTVLFSL
+362 LYFNVAFVSVLFSL
-376 IFQGWTVI
+376 ILQGWTVV
-384 PCARWLKLK
+384 PFGQWLKLK
-393 LPVENAPY
+393 LPIENAPY
-401 YAESLEVPGSSDLT
+401 YAESIEVPGSSDLT
-415 VVGYK
+415 IIGYK
-420 IADNSPITKR
+420 IAENSPVIKR
-430 RIDSLMAPDGIRF
+430 RIDSLLVPDGIRF
-443 IAAFRGDESVHSV
+443 VAAFRADDPVQGVDEH
-456 DDHVIEAGDSIYV
+456 IIKAGDLLYV
-469 ISPQEKV
+469 ISPQKKV

-494 AQYFGDFTLNGDAII
+494 AHYFGDFTLNGDATI
-509 DDVAEMYGGEV
+509 DDIADMYGGEV
-520 PGTAKQMTL
+520 PSSAKNMTL
-529 SQFMGIRFRN
+529 SQFMQIRFRN
-539 QCVVGDRIFF
+539 QCVVGDRVFF

-555 VKEVDDLGAVS
+555 VKEVDNLSEVQ
-566 KIGLRIR
+566 KVGLRIR

>member
-36 FLGVGMLAG
+36 FLGVGMMAG

-56 FEVAYGVGS
+56 FEVAYAVGS

-84 KIGLRPALSLATVGV
+84 KVGLRPALSLATVGV

-106 ATGLHW
+106 AAGLHW
-112 LLHFSWAQS
+112 LLNFSWVQS

-161 NDPMAVFLTLILV
+161 NDPMAVFLTLMLV
-174 EVVRYDYEVEGLA
+174 EVARHDGEVKGLEV
-187 LILEFLYQFGVGALL
+187 ILEFLYQFGIGALL
-202 GWTGGQVLSKT
+202 GWIGGQLLSKT
-213 ISKISLTAGLYPLL
+213 ISKIALTAGLYPLL

-241 LGASGFL
+241 IGASGFL

-290 VTPTTLTEYWL
+290 VTPTTLTEYWV

-384 PCARWLKLK
+384 PCAQWLKLK

-420 IADNSPITKR
+420 IAENSPITKR

-443 IAAFRGDESVHSV
+443 IAAFRGDESVHSI

-483 LPTDEVAELEQ
+483 LPTDDVAELEQ
-494 AQYFGDFTLNGDAII
+494 ARYFGDFTLNGDAII
-509 DDVAEMYGGEV
+509 DDVADMYGGEV
-520 PGTAKQMTL
+520 PSTAKQMTL

-555 VKEVDDLGAVS
+555 VKEVDDMGTVL